1 MSNRTTFVNQ
11 TLKKE
16 TLLNCFREAIQ
27 QSDARNR
34 RTGIGET
41 LRLADINTI
50 DGLELLF
57 YALKE
62 KYEPN
67 VLVEKQQISAAP
79 PAPTHKSRDV
89 MGASP
94 RWASPHG
101 ETTQGEFKC
110 ESCGKD
116 YVTAKALSGHGPQRC
131 SAKTSQMI

>member
-67 VLVEKQQISAAP
+67 VLVEKRQISAAP
-79 PAPTHKSRDV
+79 TAPTHKSRDV
-89 MGASP
+89 MGAST
-94 RWASPHG
+94 HG